1 MSSRSDPA
9 TPVPPALAAFLRG
22 VERRGAVLAEL
33 QAGDAV
39 AGDAAVASAMRHF
52 RGIAAAAPL
61 SEWPARFWS
70 LLLAQPQLRTRTEV
84 ALAIDATDRLAE
96 LGPGPRAALLL
107 RLAAGLDS
115 ATAAAALGVAEG
127 SYRLALQRALPH
139 HADGRADPE
148 AWQRLR
154 TQVHHRIKTLTPD
167 RLARLGHAREAVAA
181 GIAAATGLAGAA
193 PTAAAVASGGQTVVR
208 GVAGLLLALCVV
220 ALAATYWPGRPAWL
234 GAASGDG
241 PPRRTL
247 PEEPPASRFGIEAGM
262 IAHRDFAVLADPQAA
277 QSEDLAFHSWLAAH
291 AMAGADDASSGSAEG
306 QAGPAAAVAAIHGP
320 DPADAPR

>member
-1 MSSRSDPA
+1 M
-9 TPVPPALAAFLRG
+9 PPALSAFLRG

-39 AGDAAVASAMRHF
+39 AGDAAVASATRQF
-52 RGIAAAAPL
+52 RGIAAAAPM

-70 LLLAQPQLRTRTEV
+70 LLLAQPQLRTRTKV

-127 SYRLALQRALPH
+127 TYRLALQRALPH

-154 TQVHHRIKTLTPD
+154 TQVHHRIKTLPPD
-167 RLARLGHAREAVAA
+167 RLARLGLAREAAVA
-181 GIAAATGLAGAA
+181 GGAAASGLAGAA
-193 PTAAAVASGGQTVVR
+193 PTPAMGASGGLTLVR
-208 GVAGLLLALCVV
+208 GIAGVLLVLCVA

-234 GAASGDG
+234 GAASADG
-241 PPRRTL
+241 QPSRTL
-247 PEEPPASRFGIEAGM
+247 PDEPPASRFGTEAGM
-262 IAHRDFAVLADPQAA
+262 IAHRDFAVLADPQAD

-291 AMAGADDASSGSAEG
+291 AMAGADGASSSSAEAQPG
-306 QAGPAAAVAAIHGP
+306 RPVAVTGAIDGP
-320 DPADAPR
+320 DGVDAPR